1 MGVPREPIHPS
12 HLPWR
17 RGHHLP
23 QGRRRGRERRRS
35 PRTRSRQTKLRRGPG
50 SPFCLVEQ
58 GYGVCGARD
67 ERAHAGQ
74 QQQLVD
80 QLGNDVLLG
89 AAITCDRSF
98 GSTRDRPWVRQGG
111 ARFTCHE
118 RERSICTMV
127 LTGYRMEWRCRGS
140 RSGHTPKSTV
150 CYAVTQSTRRPSNI
164 ARALPKMRSKMGRSR
179 SSIASDSLPLCT
191 VPPTTISA

>member
-80 QLGNDVLLG
+80 QLGHDVLP
-89 AAITCDRSF
+89 RSGSGKTTTGSRNF
-98 GSTRDRPWVRQGG
+98 GSASPSPPD
-111 ARFTCHE
+111 
-118 RERSICTMV
+118 RERRGRAGCGRGRRTTPRRFRLMV
-127 LTGYRMEWRCRGS
+127 KRGPDMRPQASEGEAQHGLLCWTRCVGKGNEGLHRG
-140 RSGHTPKSTV
+140 
-150 CYAVTQSTRRPSNI
+150 
-164 ARALPKMRSKMGRSR
+164 
-179 SSIASDSLPLCT
+179 
-191 VPPTTISA
+191 